1 MVCDEVVGILRV
13 SARCIQ
19 ERNTASHDTCRVQGG
34 TEDSLF
40 VRHDL
45 HLHALAVKVVEAK
58 VLSGSA
64 DIMYAP
70 SQMFGGSLQLRPRL
84 DLALQ
89 TILLN
94 VFGDRGGY
102 MELVGVWVGALC
114 LLQLEDM
121 PRTDFEVLLCCWF
134 SSCTHVIRK
143 IPARSLAERETSQA
157 VAQGQY
163 SDRDCAMIHK
173 TRRDLQ
179 FIR

>member
-134 SSCTHVIRK
+134 SSCTHVIRMV
-143 IPARSLAERETSQA
+143 IARSQHDLWQSAKPPKPSHRGNTQTETA
-157 VAQGQY
+157 
-163 SDRDCAMIHK
+163 
-173 TRRDLQ
+173 L
-179 FIR
+179 